1 MFSQVASA
9 LKRVVVIA
17 VSILVFR
24 NNVSITNCIGICLA
38 MVGFYLYA
46 IASDLQH
53 FFPSSSPDSRD
64 VMIGIASPVRSHAE
78 SYHSRTRLA
87 GSFVS
92 DAAQVLDELSME
104 DNNHCS
110 LPSTKTQPKRLGF

>member
-1 MFSQVASA
+1 
-9 LKRVVVIA
+9 
-17 VSILVFR
+17 
-24 NNVSITNCIGICLA
+24 